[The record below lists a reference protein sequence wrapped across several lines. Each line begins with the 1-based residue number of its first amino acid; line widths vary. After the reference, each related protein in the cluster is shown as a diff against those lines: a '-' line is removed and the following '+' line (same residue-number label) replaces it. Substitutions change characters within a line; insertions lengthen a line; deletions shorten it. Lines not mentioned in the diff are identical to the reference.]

1 MIKHLFWVMPFK
13 NAYRK
18 KIKRKLMLVYTA
30 MLGSEHVFLLH
41 WGLLDRLKIGL
52 LLCYWTRKLCL
63 ISYSI
68 VRLQLQH

>member
-1 MIKHLFWVMPFK
+1 
-13 NAYRK
+13 
-18 KIKRKLMLVYTA
+18 MLVHTA
-30 MLGSEHVFLLH
+30 VLGNGHVFLLH
-41 WGLLDRLKIGL
+41 WGLQDRFRRGL

>member
-1 MIKHLFWVMPFK
+1 
-13 NAYRK
+13 
-18 KIKRKLMLVYTA
+18 MLVYTA